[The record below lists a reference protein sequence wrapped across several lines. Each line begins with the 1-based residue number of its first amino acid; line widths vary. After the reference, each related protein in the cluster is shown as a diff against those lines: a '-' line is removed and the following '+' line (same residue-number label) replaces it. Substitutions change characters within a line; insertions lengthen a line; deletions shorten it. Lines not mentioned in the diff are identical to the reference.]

1 METKKRKHIII
12 GVLITV
18 VIIAAA
24 AAAVWFLVFRE
35 PSAAQS
41 AGDETAYVD
50 SVANITGLGSGNGMQ
65 DRFSGVVEPQK
76 TWNVELAQDR
86 KVKNIFVQEG
96 EEVALGTN
104 LFEYDTAD
112 QEESLNQAQIDLERL
127 QNEIDTTNAQIELL
141 QKEKANASQEDQ
153 LDYTTR
159 IQTAQNTI
167 KRDEYDIKKK
177 NVEIEQLKN
186 TIANSIVTC
195 ELDGVVKKIN
205 EDNSATSSPMG
216 NSGDNNA
223 FMTILATGDYRVKG
237 KINEQNMAS
246 VMEGLPVIVRS
257 RVDDERIWRG
267 TITTIDRENP
277 ETDNNSSGGYVSYG
291 MGGASTT
298 SSVNSTN
305 YPFYITLDNADDL
318 MLGQHVYIEIDNGQ
332 EDGEEKEG
340 IWLDS
345 YYIVQEDGKAY
356 VWAANDKDK
365 LEKRSITLG
374 ELDDVTQKYQ
384 ITEGLEPDDYITFP
398 SENLK
403 EGMSVVR
410 NVEQMGMNMNGGSV
424 DMMGGDGPVDGGS
437 MDAGPGGSVD
447 FPEGS
452 DDMMPGNDIMVPGNE
467 DGVMDSGD
475 GMSAGPDGETGSND
489 MVGPQEEV
497 PEADGGQD
505 APGPEA
511 GEGGEEGPAGPED
524 VSDLGDGLAP
534 TEAAQ

>member
-1 METKKRKHIII
+1 MDTKKRKHIII
-12 GVLITV
+12 GVVIAV

-24 AAAVWFLVFRE
+24 AAAVWYLFFRE
-35 PSAAQS
+35 PSTSQS

-50 SVANITGLGSGNGMQ
+50 SVANITGLGTGNGMQ

-127 QNEIDTTNAQIELL
+127 QNEIDTTNTQIELL

-205 EDNSATSSPMG
+205 EDSSTTSSPMG

-246 VMEGLPVIVRS
+246 IMEGQAVIVRS
-257 RVDDERIWRG
+257 RVDDERIWKG
-267 TITTIDRENP
+267 TVTTIDRENP
-277 ETDNNSSGGYVSYG
+277 ETDNNSSGGYISYGG
-291 MGGASTT
+291 MGGSTN

-305 YPFYITLDNADDL
+305 YPFYITLENADDL

-374 ELDDVTQKYQ
+374 ELDDTTQKYQ
-384 ITEGLEPDDYITFP
+384 IVEGLEVDDYITFP

-410 NVEQMGMNMNGGSV
+410 NVGQMGMNMNGGSM
-424 DMMGGDGPVDGGS
+424 DMMGGDGTDGGS
-437 MDAGPGGSVD
+437 PADGPGNSID
-447 FPEGS
+447 FQEGS
-452 DDMMPGNDIMVPGNE
+452 DGMMPGNDITVPGDE
-467 DGVMDSGD
+467 QGVIGGSDDGAA
-475 GMSAGPDGETGSND
+475 AGPDGEAGSND
-489 MVGPQEEV
+489 MVGPQT
-497 PEADGGQD
+497 EALDNGEGQD

-511 GEGGEEGPAGPED
+511 NEGGEEGPTGPED
-524 VSDLGDGLAP
+524 VPDLGDGSAP